1 MGAIPPRPPP
11 MRMSGD
17 ELHKEFMDDLYRDR
31 NRGRPSEGFGI
42 ALLVLAPW
50 ILSVAWKLW
59 SGDWLPW

>member
-1 MGAIPPRPPP
+1 